1 MLFHV
6 TWTFHNPSE
15 EKQKR
20 TLSLFQ
26 KWTPGPGQ
34 FKAFY
39 GFADGTGGVALIEVE
54 TSAELAKTLAPWTPD
69 LTFTTQAILPIQE
82 SSAIDGEA
90 LAWRDA
96 N

>member
-6 TWTFHNPSE
+6 TWQFHNTTE
-15 EKQKR
+15 EKQQR

-26 KWTPGPGQ
+26 KGTPGPGQ
-34 FKAFY
+34 FQAFY
-39 GFADGTGGVALIEVE
+39 GFADGTGGVALSEPADA
-54 TSAELAKTLAPWTPD
+54 AELARTLAPWTAD
-69 LTFTTQAILPIQE
+69 LTFTTQAILPSQE
-82 SSAIDGEA
+82 SAAINGEG

>member
-6 TWTFHNPSE
+6 TWQFHNPSE
-15 EKQKR
+15 ESQTR

-26 KWTPGPGQ
+26 KWTPGAGQ
-34 FKAFY
+34 FQAFY
-39 GFADGTGGVALIEVE
+39 GFVDGTGGVAFIE
-54 TSAELAKTLAPWTPD
+54 AANAADLAKTLSPWTAD
-69 LTFTTQAILPIQE
+69 LTFTTQAILPIE
-82 SSAIDGEA
+82 ETAAINGEG

>member
-15 EKQKR
+15 ENQKR

-34 FKAFY
+34 FQAFY
-39 GFADGTGGVALIEVE
+39 GFADGTGGIALIEVE
-54 TSAELAKTLAPWTPD
+54 TTTELAKNTCSMDSRPD
-69 LTFTTQAILPIQE
+69 IYNTSYPSHRRILK
-82 SSAIDGEA
+82 D
-90 LAWRDA
+90 
-96 N
+96 